1 MSLFVPVPNYNADQL
16 KGSILIL
23 PMVSIGNVPQLT
35 ADLFIHTFSLDR
47 VGFLDTDTVT
57 PVSSLRED
65 SQLGATV
72 PIEVYQSR
80 DRQWTCIQQRSP
92 TIKGKRKSYVDELVQ
107 FASHFDRVVLLTSMD
122 ASSRLDSQ
130 INSVPF
136 RVLGQDVTR
145 SIELGVPQLEQT
157 EERLYLPGSGL
168 TRHVY
173 EKLQDKAT
181 LFIMFALEGGKK

>member
-1 MSLFVPVPNYNADQL
+1 M
-16 KGSILIL
+16 
-23 PMVSIGNVPQLT
+23 
-35 ADLFIHTFSLDR
+35 
-47 VGFLDTDTVT
+47 
-57 PVSSLRED
+57 
-65 SQLGATV
+65 
-72 PIEVYQSR
+72 YQSR

-92 TIKGKRKSYVDELVQ
+92 TIKGKRKSYVDALVQ

-136 RVLGQDVTR
+136 RVLGQDVAR

-181 LFIMFALEGGKK
+181 LFIMFALEGGKKERKRERERVMNMLMILILIDNVQDSIEFGNYINSVLEIQKDLKQWTPPKSWEFLFGTPFNADLYH